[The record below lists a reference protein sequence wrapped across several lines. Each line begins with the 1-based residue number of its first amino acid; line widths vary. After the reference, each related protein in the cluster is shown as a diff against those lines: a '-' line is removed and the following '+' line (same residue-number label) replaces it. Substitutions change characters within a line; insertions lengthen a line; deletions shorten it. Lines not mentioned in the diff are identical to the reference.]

1 MALIKNIQWTVTR
14 QYVIE
19 FPTRIN
25 EKRKDCWTYSDH
37 TQLDF
42 IECLTSFELSH
53 YSVLQFYHNKKPCE
67 MSLVP
72 LHPDYSNKTIKAVL
86 LTSVKVLKSIYCSI
100 LRKHIKRTKQNIS
113 QVHSTKG

>member
-1 MALIKNIQWTVTR
+1 
-14 QYVIE
+14 
-19 FPTRIN
+19 
-25 EKRKDCWTYSDH
+25 
-37 TQLDF
+37 
-42 IECLTSFELSH
+42 
-53 YSVLQFYHNKKPCE
+53 

-113 QVHSTKG
+113 QVHSTKGSRVEKYSQFSVLQPKQQSASATVYAKVFVRGECLVSFVFTRVVVIRDEAVETYGTLKTI